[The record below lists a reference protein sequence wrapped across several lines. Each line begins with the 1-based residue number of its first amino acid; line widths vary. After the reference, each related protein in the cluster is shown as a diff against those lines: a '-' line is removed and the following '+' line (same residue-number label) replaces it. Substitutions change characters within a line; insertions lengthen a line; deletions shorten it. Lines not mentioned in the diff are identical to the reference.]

1 MIMNIIQYIVPKRS
15 KEYVTRQAIVTT
27 IYYVESDIACMQ
39 KPMKDAD
46 KSGVSIQLH

>member
-1 MIMNIIQYIVPKRS
+1 MVNVEQYGCLHDEVRS
-15 KEYVTRQAIVTT
+15 KEYVTRQA

-46 KSGVSIQLH
+46 KSGVSILLH